1 MSSRS
6 QRPVSRHSSSSI
18 FYTLAIGAGVL
29 RTASVTLD
37 VAAVNTVTIG
47 PVTFGF
53 MSQWVSFIVTVAVV
67 AILSIP
73 VRRNGKKRSLGF
85 SLDPDFARLGVLPR
99 KPMLY
104 VVLSGLFAGI
114 STASYYT
121 LIGSSDA
128 SSVLPFGQLVIIY
141 LLIGDLFSEK
151 DTPTMV
157 ELQCV
162 ISILFGVLL
171 VGVTPGGFDI
181 GTLLLVL
188 GPLNVSSAL
197 FTYYQRQAK
206 RYEIRPGL
214 RVDTLNMR
222 VWSLLFLNIVFSLY
236 AVTVLPVD
244 VWEIMAATFEPLFWL
259 MVASSVTTFLSL
271 ILYVRALARGS
282 MAIVNSLSSISVV
295 LGIPVTLIGNTFIPG
310 AFGAVT
316 GDVFLWTLRVFGVIL
331 VMIGVVALEASDV
344 RSIVLIKVCPLTGDL
359 LPDLFAIKGVETAAA
374 LAGEYDYLLTIKSR
388 SLGKTRKLIL
398 RKVQQVAGVKDIETL
413 VVLRDYR

>member
-1 MSSRS
+1 
-6 QRPVSRHSSSSI
+6 
-18 FYTLAIGAGVL
+18 
-29 RTASVTLD
+29 
-37 VAAVNTVTIG
+37 
-47 PVTFGF
+47 
-53 MSQWVSFIVTVAVV
+53 
-67 AILSIP
+67 
-73 VRRNGKKRSLGF
+73 
-85 SLDPDFARLGVLPR
+85 
-99 KPMLY
+99 
-104 VVLSGLFAGI
+104 
-114 STASYYT
+114 
-121 LIGSSDA
+121 
-128 SSVLPFGQLVIIY
+128 
-141 LLIGDLFSEK
+141 
-151 DTPTMV
+151 
-157 ELQCV
+157 
-162 ISILFGVLL
+162 
-171 VGVTPGGFDI
+171 
-181 GTLLLVL
+181 
-188 GPLNVSSAL
+188 
-197 FTYYQRQAK
+197 
-206 RYEIRPGL
+206 RPGL

-295 LGIPVTLIGNTFIPG
+295 LGIPVTLIGNMFIPG